1 VIDIRTVPVGEYR
14 FHLLESGDRDAP
26 IVLWLHGSGPG
37 ANAATNWTGAL
48 ENLTSGFHH
57 VAPDMIG
64 FGDSTHPDPPPES
77 ASAFAALRAQ
87 TLLELLDALGLDKVH
102 VVGNSMGVI
111 ISLAMA
117 LKAPERFNRLVLM
130 GSGGAPVPPNPD
142 LIKLVTYYKD
152 PTVEALAELMAAMIF
167 RPEVLGQDLN
177 TIAASR
183 MDRIQ
188 RPEVR
193 RSHLATFAVDLPGV
207 YSPEQ
212 LATLTHPTLVVHG
225 RQDRIMPLTAGEY
238 LAQHLPNAQLH
249 VFDNAGHWV
258 QIEKAAP
265 FAFLVEGFLRGQL

>member
-1 VIDIRTVPVGEYR
+1 VIDVRTVPVGEYR

-26 IVLWLHGSGPG
+26 TVLWLHGSGPG

-48 ENLTSGFHH
+48 ENLTRGFHH

-64 FGDSTHPDPPPES
+64 FGDSTHPSPPPES

-87 TLLELLDALGLDKVH
+87 TLLELLDTLGLDKVH
-102 VVGNSMGVI
+102 VVGNSMGGI

-117 LKAPERFNRLVLM
+117 LKAPERFDRLVLM
-130 GSGGAPVPPNPD
+130 GSGGAPVPPTPD

-177 TIAASR
+177 SIAASR

-188 RPEVR
+188 RPEIR

-212 LATLTHPTLVVHG
+212 LATLAHPALVVHG
-225 RQDRIMPLTAGEY
+225 RQDRIMPLAAGEY